1 MSSSKK
7 SSSKKVSEKSLLL
20 KNEFF
25 TCMDNRIVITIISYV
40 RPKNK
45 SVEIQKRKLSWCN
58 LKLVD
63 KEKSL
68 CEMNVLFRHLSL
80 EKILYVYV

>member
-1 MSSSKK
+1 MYDQKTNQLRYK
-7 SSSKKVSEKSLLL
+7 
-20 KNEFF
+20 
-25 TCMDNRIVITIISYV
+25 
-40 RPKNK
+40 
-45 SVEIQKRKLSWCN
+45 KRKLSLCN

-80 EKILYVYV
+80 EKILYVYVWKEGGKLQSD